1 MQDWKKIYS
10 NSSLANVSMVEGML
24 NENDIPVKMLN
35 RQDSNY
41 IFLGEIEL
49 YVPLEYE
56 VIAKE
61 LVNSINLDT
70 LDE

>member
-1 MQDWKKIYS
+1 
-10 NSSLANVSMVEGML
+10 MVEGML

>member
-35 RQDSNY
+35 RRDSNY